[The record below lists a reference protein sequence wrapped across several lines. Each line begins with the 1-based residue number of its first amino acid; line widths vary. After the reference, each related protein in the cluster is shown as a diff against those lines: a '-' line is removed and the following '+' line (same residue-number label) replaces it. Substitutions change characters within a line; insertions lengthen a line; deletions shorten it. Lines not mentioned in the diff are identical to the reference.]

1 LEKRREGA
9 RYGSFVTPPVSQDT
23 VMNALVRRLVDFWLD
38 EEIKRGMD
46 QLFDRLIEAVERTT

>member
-1 LEKRREGA
+1 
-9 RYGSFVTPPVSQDT
+9 
-23 VMNALVRRLVDFWLD
+23 MNALVRRLVDFWLD